1 MFEKSTRILRSVI
14 LAAGVLAAGSAVAEK
29 PASPD
34 WAVKTISTLSDADLV
49 VTSAAGKAFLEKLS
63 PKGIAACGA
72 PIDNRPDF
80 DKLCSWALNHDESD
94 FDILLGIKNDK
105 IVSFVASFT
114 PEKDDVWTCEV
125 TKKDIPESDLQTC
138 NIRSADEKSRQHWSD
153 SWESFLNSIN

>member
-1 MFEKSTRILRSVI
+1 MLENSTRILRSAL
-14 LAAGVLAAGSAVAEK
+14 LAAGVMAAGSAVAET
-29 PASPD
+29 PASAD

-49 VTSAAGKAFLEKLS
+49 VTSPAGKAFLEKLN
-63 PKGIAACGA
+63 PTGIAACDS
-72 PIDNRPDF
+72 PTENRPDF
-80 DKLCSWALNHDESD
+80 DKLCSWALNNEESD

-114 PEKDDVWTCEV
+114 PEKDDIWVCEA

-138 NIRSADEKSRQHWSD
+138 NVRSADEKSRQHWSE